1 MSEIDCPSVSVA
13 CRTCLGV
20 GEAACADDKS
30 AAETKISSAI
40 MMQDSE
46 LIDQLTECADISVRE
61 IEEDEADMNY
71 IYEE

>member
-1 MSEIDCPSVSVA
+1 MWFEVEITATATISV
-13 CRTCLGV
+13 
-20 GEAACADDKS
+20 EADDKS

-46 LIDQLTECADISVRE
+46 LIDQLTECVDISAQE

>member
-1 MSEIDCPSVSVA
+1 MWFEVEITATATISV
-13 CRTCLGV
+13 
-20 GEAACADDKS
+20 EADDKS
-30 AAETKISSAI
+30 AAEAKISSAI

-46 LIDQLTECADISVRE
+46 LIDYLTECADISAQE

>member
-1 MSEIDCPSVSVA
+1 MSMWFEVEITATATISV
-13 CRTCLGV
+13 
-20 GEAACADDKS
+20 EADDKS

-46 LIDQLTECADISVRE
+46 LIDQLTECVDISAQE
-61 IEEDEADMNY
+61 IDEDEADMNY

>member
-1 MSEIDCPSVSVA
+1 MWFEVEITATVTISV
-13 CRTCLGV
+13 
-20 GEAACADDKS
+20 EADDKS
-30 AAETKISSAI
+30 AAEAKISSAI

-46 LIDQLTECADISVRE
+46 LIDQLTECVDISAQE

>member
-1 MSEIDCPSVSVA
+1 MWFEVEITATATISV
-13 CRTCLGV
+13 
-20 GEAACADDKS
+20 EADDKS
-30 AAETKISSAI
+30 AAESKISSAI

-46 LIDQLTECADISVRE
+46 LIDQLTECVDISAQE